1 MQKVVLVRELN
12 SCVRL
17 QRQSATAALDL
28 LLLLTWL
35 AGPASTTCSYLT
47 LPALGFKPVA
57 GQTARKLSVT
67 LIRHQASNHS
77 RKKSGNLETRF
88 LPFFGQN
95 SEKYSKGSKL

>member
-28 LLLLTWL
+28 LLLLLTWL

-47 LPALGFKPVA
+47 LPALGFKQVA
-57 GQTARKLSVT
+57 GQTARKLS
-67 LIRHQASNHS
+67 AEAHS
-77 RKKSGNLETRF
+77 HILC
-88 LPFFGQN
+88 
-95 SEKYSKGSKL
+95 